1 MASVH
6 DRLRPADRAGPGRH
20 GAGRGVPT
28 SALIVKG
35 HKLRVAV
42 GASNLP
48 QGVPPLPTLLDSL
61 IGVLTVYSDA
71 ARPSQVV
78 LPVVPATAL

>member
-1 MASVH
+1 M
-6 DRLRPADRAGPGRH
+6 
-20 GAGRGVPT
+20 
-28 SALIVKG
+28 
-35 HKLRVAV
+35 

>member
-1 MASVH
+1 M
-6 DRLRPADRAGPGRH
+6 
-20 GAGRGVPT
+20 
-28 SALIVKG
+28 
-35 HKLRVAV
+35 

-71 ARPSQVV
+71 ARPSHVV